1 MAQKRRKEQLMKRRE
16 RRLTALCI
24 GGGIG
29 AIWIF
34 YKSDAADEP
43 SSVEP
48 RGRSNLIK
56 NMAGAT

>member
-29 AIWIF
+29 AKLLSLF
-34 YKSDAADEP
+34 D
-43 SSVEP
+43 
-48 RGRSNLIK
+48 
-56 NMAGAT
+56 